1 MDTNKH
7 ASPLGEFLT
16 IDDICGLFGLTR
28 ATVDGW
34 LDAGELAHYRLG
46 PRTIRIKR
54 SDLEEFLEQ
63 RRSGSPSSGNAS
75 EVMILRGRR
84 SDHREVAMREGA
96 A

>member
-63 RRSGSPSSGNAS
+63 RRSGSTPGNAS
-75 EVMILRGRR
+75 EVMILRSPRLE
-84 SDHREVAMREGA
+84 HREVVMREGA